1 MKILILLL
9 TVACLCGCAFTTVEQ
24 MYCLPKRSEEYSN
37 LQSVIDAQMGGLSY
51 CAPLTGEN
59 QQTVQMADL
68 TGDGED
74 EYLVFAKGNSE
85 KPLQVLIFGKSEET
99 YICLERLSFSGFAFD
114 QVEYVRMD
122 ANGGYELVISS
133 QLSDQLL
140 KNVNIFTFG
149 GGSASQLLS
158 ENCTKF
164 IASDLDQDSFA
175 EILLLHPGQTDT
187 DRGTAVLYGV
197 ENGVIQRSNEVNMS
211 EPVSALK
218 RVITGKLHGG
228 TPAVYVASAV
238 EENAII
244 TDVFAVVDGRF
255 SNVSFSNESGTSV
268 KTLRNYYVYASDID
282 DDGVME
288 LPSLISMRSVT
299 WKQAQERQYLIRWY
313 AMTISGEEV
322 DKQYTYHNY
331 AGGWYL
337 RLADDWAPRVV
348 VEHEKTSYEE
358 ERFDFYVWDE
368 TYQNADKL
376 LTVFALTG
384 SDREE
389 AAELNNRFIL
399 YKTDSTIFAANLE
412 GASASYGLSQQSVI
426 DAFSLIRMDWKTGE
440 T

>member
-1 MKILILLL
+1 MRIMKILILLL

-238 EENAII
+238 GEGAII
-244 TDVFAVVDGRF
+244 TDVYAVVDGVF
-255 SNVSFSNESGTSV
+255 TNVTFSNESGTSV
-268 KTLRNYYVYASDID
+268 QTLRNYYVYADDID
-282 DDGVME
+282 NDGVVE
-288 LPSLISMRSVT
+288 LPSLISMPPMSADAPE
-299 WKQAQERQYLIRWY
+299 QQQYFIRWY
-313 AMTISGEEV
+313 AMASDGSEV
-322 DKQYTYHNY
+322 DKIFTFHNF
-331 AGGWYL
+331 AEGWYL
-337 RLADDWAPRVV
+337 QVDRTLASSVTVLQRPDGIDFYLLRG
-348 VEHEKTSYEE
+348 EE
-358 ERFDFYVWDE
+358 EPRPMM
-368 TYQNADKL
+368 
-376 LTVFALTG
+376 TVYTFTG
-384 SDREE
+384 QDREDQ
-389 AAELNNRFIL
+389 AVAQNRFIL
-399 YKTDSTIFAANLE
+399 YRGDQAIFSGELYAASGECGMTIDRLT
-412 GASASYGLSQQSVI
+412 SA
-426 DAFSLIRMDWKTGE
+426 FRLIRQDWKTGE